1 MAFKPVVRELIARS
15 HTRSFPKHQ
24 IIVHSGDE
32 PSSLYLIIEGS
43 VAVMLDDDDGRE
55 IILTYLN
62 PGEYFGEMCLFPEQ
76 RVRTAIVRTREP
88 TLVAEIGYEAF
99 RSFVH
104 EHPEIMFEIAEQLAV
119 RLRDT
124 SQKLAD
130 LTFLDVAGRV
140 RHTLNELS
148 QKRGAIPHPRGVTIK
163 ISRQELARNVGC
175 SREMAGRVLKN
186 LEADGF
192 VLVVGR
198 AVTVLK
204 ASAKSPTAKTAK
216 AKR

>member
-1 MAFKPVVRELIARS
+1 MTFKPVVRELIARS
-15 HTRSFPKHQ
+15 HTRSYPKRQ
-24 IIVHSGDE
+24 TIVHSGDD
-32 PSSLYLIIEGS
+32 PRSLYLIIEGS
-43 VAVMLDDDDGRE
+43 VSVMLDDDEGRE
-55 IILTYLN
+55 IVLTYLN

-76 RVRTAIVRTREP
+76 KVRTAIVRTREP
-88 TLVAEIGYEAF
+88 TLVAEMAF
-99 RSFVH
+99 ESFRQFSH
-104 EHPEIMFEIAEQLAV
+104 EHPEILYEIAEQLAV

-140 RHTLNELS
+140 AHTLEELS
-148 QKRGAIPHPRGVTIK
+148 QKRGALPHPRGITLK

-175 SREMAGRVLKN
+175 SREMAGRVLKK
-186 LEADGF
+186 LEEDGR
-192 VLVVGR
+192 VLVEGR

-204 ASAKSPTAKTAK
+204 QPAKSAATKAAK